1 MSKHKRRSSK
11 LPPFV
16 PVTRAMLDM
25 PVWKACSPG
34 ARLLYISLKRFL
46 NEKIDNNGKIYLS
59 YRDACKALGTAS
71 MQSIRRW
78 FAELEFYGFIV
89 KTTEGCLGVDGMG
102 ISPHYR
108 LTECFCDG
116 HAATRDY
123 ERWDGALFA
132 PQRWIREKQNPAP
145 VVGAPR
151 TRSGCI
157 RRTRLN

>member
-1 MSKHKRRSSK
+1 MSKRKRRSGK

-16 PVTRAMLDM
+16 PIIRAMLDM
-25 PVWKACSPG
+25 PAWKACSPG

-59 YRDACKALGTAS
+59 TRDACKALGTKS

-89 KTTEGCLGVDGMG
+89 KTTEGCLGVDGIG
-102 ISPHYR
+102 IAPHYR
-108 LTECFCDG
+108 LTECMCDG

-123 ERWDGALFA
+123 ERWDGDRFVVK
-132 PQRWIREKQNPAP
+132 KQNPAP
-145 VVGAPR
+145 VVGTPR
-151 TRSGCI
+151 ARGGHI
-157 RRTRLN
+157 RRARLN